1 MLLNPI
7 FLVQTIVLAL
17 SQIWA
22 NKLRSFL
29 TSLGIII
36 GVASVT
42 AVIAALTGLKTKV
55 LTEFE
60 SFGANKVF
68 IGPDWPDEAPENQY
82 TWQEIRLKPEE
93 LEELAKHCP
102 SIKQF
107 TPLTT
112 VQGVTV
118 AYRDE
123 KPRRVGATAIWPTWH
138 EIENRSVVIG
148 RQFTSVDEENAHQ
161 VCLVNEGAI
170 SELHLDSD
178 PTGTKILLNNRS
190 FTIVGVVEERPASM
204 FDFGR
209 DANATEVII
218 PFSTARKMQSPDFF
232 FFILGQTISPDVSEE
247 AKAEVQFV
255 MRQARNLQPGEPDTF
270 EVQAIDQF
278 IAQFR
283 ALAAGITA
291 IAGGIVAISLLVGG
305 IGIMN
310 IMLVSVSERTREIG
324 LRKAVGARPA
334 AILMQFLI
342 EAVVLCFAG
351 GFVGLLI
358 TQVLVLGITMIPGA
372 GLGQAVIPMWAIILA
387 FAFSAVVGIVFG
399 MFPAIKAA
407 RLDPI
412 DALRHE

>member
-1 MLLNPI
+1 MIFNPI

-22 NKLRSFL
+22 NKLRSVL

-36 GVASVT
+36 GIASVT

-68 IGPDWPDEAPENQY
+68 IGPHWPDDAPENQY
-82 TWQEIRLKPEE
+82 SWEQIRLKPEE
-93 LEELAKHCP
+93 LEELAVHCP

-107 TPLTT
+107 TPQTSLA
-112 VQGVTV
+112 VTV

-123 KPRRVGATAIWPTWH
+123 KPRSVGATAIWPAWH
-138 EIENRSVVIG
+138 EIENRSVILG
-148 RQFTSVDEENAHQ
+148 RQFTPADEENAHQ
-161 VCLVNEGAI
+161 VCLINEGGI
-170 SELHLDSD
+170 TELHLDSD
-178 PTGTKILLNNRS
+178 PTGSMILLNNRS
-190 FTIVGVVEERPASM
+190 FTIVGVVEARPASM

-209 DANATEVII
+209 DSNETEIII

-232 FFILGQTISPDVSEE
+232 FFILGQTHSPDVSEE

-255 MRQARNLQPGEPDTF
+255 MRKVRNLQPGEPDTF

-278 IAQFR
+278 IQQFR

-324 LRKAVGARPA
+324 LRKAVGARPS

-372 GLGQAVIPMWAIILA
+372 GLDQTAIPLWAIILA
-387 FAFSAVVGIVFG
+387 FAFSAIVGIVFG

-412 DALRHE
+412 EALRHE

>member
-1 MLLNPI
+1 VLLNPI

-17 SQIWA
+17 TQIWA
-22 NKLRSFL
+22 NKLRSVL

-36 GVASVT
+36 GVSSVT
-42 AVIAALTGLKTKV
+42 AVIAALTGLKTRV

-60 SFGANKVF
+60 QFGANKIF
-68 IGPDWPDEAPENQY
+68 IIHHWPDDAPINQY
-82 TWQEIRLKPEE
+82 SWEQIRLKPTE
-93 LEELAKHCP
+93 LDELAEHCP

-107 TPLTT
+107 TPQTS
-112 VQGVTV
+112 VSVTV

-123 KPRRVGATAIWPTWH
+123 RPRNVGATAIWPAWH

-148 RQFTSVDEENAHQ
+148 RQFTSADEENAHQ

-170 SELHLDSD
+170 EELDLDTD
-178 PTGTKILLNNRS
+178 PTGDHILLNNKR
-190 FTIVGVVEERPASM
+190 FQIVGVVEERAPSM

-209 DANATEVII
+209 DSSATEIII
-218 PFSTARKMQSPDFF
+218 PFSTARKMQPPHFF
-232 FFILGQTISPDVSEE
+232 FFILGQTYSPDLAEE

-255 MRQARNLQPGEPDTF
+255 MRKARNLQAGQSDTF

-278 IAQFR
+278 IQQFR

-324 LRKAVGARPA
+324 LRKAVGARPG

-358 TQVLVLGITMIPGA
+358 TQVLVLGIAMIPGA
-372 GLGQAVIPMWAIILA
+372 GLGQAVIPMWAIVLA
-387 FAFSAVVGIVFG
+387 FAFSALVGIVFG